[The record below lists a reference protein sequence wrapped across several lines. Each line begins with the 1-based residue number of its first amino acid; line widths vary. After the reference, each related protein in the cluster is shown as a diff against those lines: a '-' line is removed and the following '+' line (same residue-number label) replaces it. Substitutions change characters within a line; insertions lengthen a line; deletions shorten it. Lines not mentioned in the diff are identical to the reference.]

1 MRWGGGGGYIAKL
14 CRLAFATNTVK
25 YSILGLALLG
35 LATIVCDFLLMHI
48 EEKVAIK
55 QKK

>member
-14 CRLAFATNTVK
+14 CRLAFATLPVK